1 MYESCQRFMYRSRL
15 GRVPELLINSEKA
28 STSHVF
34 NEYIER
40 FLRFRFSMIQTHDP
54 ILTCHRKIE
63 FSIGNSF
70 SNDSI
75 FILSYSF
82 NWQVALGFELPF
94 AREVF
99 LYRTMQMS

>member
-1 MYESCQRFMYRSRL
+1 M

-54 ILTCHRKIE
+54 KMKQIKKRRYMKK
-63 FSIGNSF
+63 
-70 SNDSI
+70 
-75 FILSYSF
+75 
-82 NWQVALGFELPF
+82 F
-94 AREVF
+94 AEKN
-99 LYRTMQMS
+99 Q